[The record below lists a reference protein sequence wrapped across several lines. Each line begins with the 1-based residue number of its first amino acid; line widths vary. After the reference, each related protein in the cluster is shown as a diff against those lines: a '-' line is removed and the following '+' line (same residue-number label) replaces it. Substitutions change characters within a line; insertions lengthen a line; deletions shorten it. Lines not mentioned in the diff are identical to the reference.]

1 MQTINKI
8 ISAGEKVNDILTA
21 QNGLLDVV
29 VYENA
34 SYDLNLLQTGQTLKV
49 KVTLLGENAS
59 CTLRAIYLS
68 STDFDNKIEFEVIH
82 AVPQTISKQEIK
94 GVAAG
99 FGKADFYGVIRMPH
113 ASQKCEGS
121 QNHKALLL
129 SDKACVKCTPELEI
143 YADDVKCAHGSS
155 IGTLDESYLF
165 YLMSRGIDRATA
177 RQMLIKAFLLSDMPQ
192 SFETEVDKW
201 METNEQK

>member
-8 ISAGEKVNDILTA
+8 ISSGEKVNDILIS
-21 QNGLLDVV
+21 QNGVLDVV

-34 SYDLNLLQTGQTLKV
+34 CYDLSLLQNGQTLKV

-59 CTLRAIYLS
+59 CILRAVYLS
-68 STDFDNKIEFEVIH
+68 STDFDNKIEFEIIH
-82 AVPQTISKQEIK
+82 AVPQTNSVQQIK

-113 ASQKCEGS
+113 GSQKCEGS

-129 SDKACVKCTPELEI
+129 SDNASVKCTPELEI

-155 IGTLDESYLF
+155 IGTLNESYLF
-165 YLMSRGIDRATA
+165 YLMSRGIDKVTA

-192 SFETEVDKW
+192 AFETEIDKW
-201 METNEQK
+201 MEENE

>member
-8 ISAGEKVNDILTA
+8 ISANEKINDVLMN
-21 QNGLLDVV
+21 QSGLLDVV

-34 SYDLNLLQTGQTLKV
+34 SYDLNLLQAGQSLKV
-49 KVTLLGENAS
+49 KVSLLGQNAC
-59 CTLRAIYLS
+59 CTLRTVYLS
-68 STDFDNKIEFEVIH
+68 GTDADNKIEFEVIH
-82 AVPQTISKQEIK
+82 AVEQTNSKQEIK

-113 ASQKCEGS
+113 GSQKCEGS
-121 QNHKALLL
+121 QSHKALLL
-129 SDKACVKCTPELEI
+129 SDNACIKCTPELEI

-155 IGTLDESYLF
+155 IGTLDETYLF
-165 YLMSRGIDRATA
+165 YLMSRGIDETTA

-192 SFETEVDKW
+192 AFETEIDKW
-201 METNEQK
+201 MEANE

>member
-8 ISAGEKVNDILTA
+8 ISAGEKVSDILTA

-34 SYDLNLLQTGQTLKV
+34 NYDLNLLQTGQTLKV

-59 CTLRAIYLS
+59 CTLRAVYLS

-82 AVPQTISKQEIK
+82 AVPQTNSIQQIK

-113 ASQKCEGS
+113 GSQKCEGS

-129 SDKACVKCTPELEI
+129 SDNACVKCTPELEI

-165 YLMSRGIDRATA
+165 YLMSRGIDRVTA

-192 SFETEVDKW
+192 AFETEIDKW
-201 METNEQK
+201 MEENE